1 MKVTK
6 IKLKNFR
13 LLRDVEIQL
22 DESTTIIVGK
32 NNSGKTSFIEG
43 VNLFINNKKISSDDF
58 NIEVLK
64 EFIESSKI
72 EEDIPRIQLYL
83 TFEYNDIIDSLENIN
98 PFITTLEDE
107 NTIEILLE
115 YSPKNNAKFLEKS
128 KGLNFQ
134 NLKVLIEKEYSIKR
148 SPYKPNEDFDEVTE
162 NNIKNLL
169 SFFPIEAQ
177 RNLDDSSGVS
187 KNRFSQILN
196 THYEKQLKE
205 DNEEMKEQIA
215 KIEEQIQMS
224 NGHLDQLFLDFFNA
238 FMESFKQFGFPGLNE
253 GNIKIK
259 SNLEVSNILKNML
272 KIYYEN
278 EDVLLPEKYN
288 GLGYT
293 NLLYIITKVLSFQ
306 MINQE
311 KNNSMLCLIG
321 IEEPEAH
328 MHSQMQKVFIE
339 KINDFLKKQKFN
351 CQIIITTHSTEIISS
366 SELQNIRY
374 FNKIGGKT
382 SIKDLIEFKAGE
394 TNIKNLDFLKKYIK
408 LGTAHMF
415 FADKIIL
422 VEGIVERLLM
432 PLFIRNIDSE
442 NSDYISLVE
451 IGGAYMHKF
460 KELLEFLE
468 IKTLIITDIDSNYGT
483 KKAPKKIK
491 KESKG
496 KRKNKSVKEK
506 AYNYEIIKGFN
517 QKTTNETLKQW
528 IPKEESIE
536 NLLKKTNEE
545 KIVKNIRITYQTNRS
560 DNPEILKCGR
570 SFEEAFIIDN
580 IEFLDNK
587 RDKLSSIKYSL
598 NKYKDT
604 LEIKQNSYE
613 IYDFIDR
620 NNKKSEFAF
629 DLLMNDGW
637 KTPEYIRE
645 GLEWLLKK

>member
-215 KIEEQIQMS
+215 KIEEQI
-224 NGHLDQLFLDFFNA
+224 
-238 FMESFKQFGFPGLNE
+238 
-253 GNIKIK
+253 
-259 SNLEVSNILKNML
+259 
-272 KIYYEN
+272 
-278 EDVLLPEKYN
+278 
-288 GLGYT
+288 
-293 NLLYIITKVLSFQ
+293 
-306 MINQE
+306 
-311 KNNSMLCLIG
+311 
-321 IEEPEAH
+321 
-328 MHSQMQKVFIE
+328 
-339 KINDFLKKQKFN
+339 
-351 CQIIITTHSTEIISS
+351 
-366 SELQNIRY
+366 
-374 FNKIGGKT
+374 
-382 SIKDLIEFKAGE
+382 
-394 TNIKNLDFLKKYIK
+394 
-408 LGTAHMF
+408 
-415 FADKIIL
+415 
-422 VEGIVERLLM
+422 
-432 PLFIRNIDSE
+432 
-442 NSDYISLVE
+442 
-451 IGGAYMHKF
+451 
-460 KELLEFLE
+460 
-468 IKTLIITDIDSNYGT
+468 
-483 KKAPKKIK
+483 
-491 KESKG
+491 
-496 KRKNKSVKEK
+496 
-506 AYNYEIIKGFN
+506 
-517 QKTTNETLKQW
+517 
-528 IPKEESIE
+528 
-536 NLLKKTNEE
+536 
-545 KIVKNIRITYQTNRS
+545 
-560 DNPEILKCGR
+560 
-570 SFEEAFIIDN
+570 
-580 IEFLDNK
+580 
-587 RDKLSSIKYSL
+587 
-598 NKYKDT
+598 
-604 LEIKQNSYE
+604 
-613 IYDFIDR
+613 
-620 NNKKSEFAF
+620 
-629 DLLMNDGW
+629 
-637 KTPEYIRE
+637 
-645 GLEWLLKK
+645 